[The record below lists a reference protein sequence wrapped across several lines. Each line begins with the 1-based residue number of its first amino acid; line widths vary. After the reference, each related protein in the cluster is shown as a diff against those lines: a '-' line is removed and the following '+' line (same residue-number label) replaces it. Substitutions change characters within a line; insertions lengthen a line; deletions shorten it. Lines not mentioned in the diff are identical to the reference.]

1 MLPQGV
7 IFIRKPVHVPNVF
20 ILRDCN
26 KTRLV
31 LLGFSEGSGKNSKA
45 PFFSV
50 AATWVQLWAT
60 KEKTKL
66 VVDNQNKLQ
75 FHANPQIKLEKCF
88 TLNLRCKRNL
98 TVV

>member
-1 MLPQGV
+1 MLPQDV
-7 IFIRKPVHVPNVF
+7 IFIRTPVHAPNVF

-26 KTRLV
+26 NTRLV
-31 LLGFSEGSGKNSKA
+31 LLGFSEGSGKNSKDL
-45 PFFSV
+45 FFSV

-60 KEKTKL
+60 KKTKL

-75 FHANPQIKLEKCF
+75 FHANPQIKPEKCF
-88 TLNLRCKRNL
+88 TLNLRCKRNM